1 MYHLDIFFTHSSVLA
16 WRIPGTAGP
25 GGLLSMGSHRVGH
38 NWSDLAAAAADI
50 FFTKY
55 SEHFL
60 LNRMFHLNE
69 LVWLLMGLFF
79 LIMRS
84 SELRTE
90 LLFTELQFTGVE
102 TVIKGLSVIF
112 LILKLK
118 RRYLMYFLVTY
129 ILTGSIKK

>member
-1 MYHLDIFFTHSSVLA
+1 
-16 WRIPGTAGP
+16 
-25 GGLLSMGSHRVGH
+25 
-38 NWSDLAAAAADI
+38 
-50 FFTKY
+50 
-55 SEHFL
+55 
-60 LNRMFHLNE
+60 
-69 LVWLLMGLFF
+69 MGLFF

-102 TVIKGLSVIF
+102 TEIKGLSVIF

>member
-1 MYHLDIFFTHSSVLA
+1 MYHLDVFFTHSSVLA

-25 GGLLSMGSHRVGH
+25 GGLLSMGLHRVGH

-84 SELRTE
+84 FWIKNWAVIYWATVHWSWDRDKRPLCDLSYFKAQTE
-90 LLFTELQFTGVE
+90 VPYVLFSHLHFNRVH
-102 TVIKGLSVIF
+102 
-112 LILKLK
+112 
-118 RRYLMYFLVTY
+118 
-129 ILTGSIKK
+129 